1 MNKIQEYKEKMN
13 WDVWEDLYSNV
24 PVYVEN
30 QNMLVPYY
38 LMHSY
43 LYYEKD
49 DPIIS
54 DHEFDLIC
62 KTLYEKWDKVEHFH
76 KHLINKDDLIAGTGY
91 ALKYPERVKNAA
103 KHLLKE
109 RKK

>member
-1 MNKIQEYKEKMN
+1 MGKWKTLMSLFDNIPIY
-13 WDVWEDLYSNV
+13 D
-24 PVYVEN
+24 EN
-30 QNMLVPYY
+30 PNMLVPYY

-43 LYYEKD
+43 LYYIED
-49 DPIIS
+49 SPIVS
-54 DHEFDLIC
+54 DGEFDHIC
-62 KTLYEKWDKVEHFH
+62 KMLLEKWDKIKHFH